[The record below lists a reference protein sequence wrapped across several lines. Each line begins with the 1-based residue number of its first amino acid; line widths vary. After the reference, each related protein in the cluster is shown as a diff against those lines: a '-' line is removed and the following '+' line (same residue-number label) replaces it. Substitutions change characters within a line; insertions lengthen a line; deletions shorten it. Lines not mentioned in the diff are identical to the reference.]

1 VAWVVDTSVLVDHVR
16 GRQEAREA
24 VRSRTADGVWSV
36 TTVRAELIAG
46 MRPEDGP
53 AIRDVLQTV
62 GWLDVESALADLAG
76 RMARHYR
83 RTHPGIGILDYL
95 VAAGAQIMGAQLL
108 TLNIKHFPMFPDL
121 EAPF

>member
-16 GRQEAREA
+16 GRQEARDA

-53 AIRDVLQTV
+53 AIRYVLQTV

-121 EAPF
+121 EAPY